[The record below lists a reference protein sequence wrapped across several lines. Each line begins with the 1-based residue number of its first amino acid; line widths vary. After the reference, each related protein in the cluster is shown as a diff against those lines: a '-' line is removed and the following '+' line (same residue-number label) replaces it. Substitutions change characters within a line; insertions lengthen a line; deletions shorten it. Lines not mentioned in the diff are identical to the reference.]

1 MRTWNTD
8 FYEFHKFS
16 CSIFFY
22 CQIILIHKVT
32 VDYITAHLKFMCWTY
47 TFSTYCITP
56 EKIPSE
62 DTLNLWFL
70 PCLRHLPALLK
81 MNNMLKTTE
90 QILYFFVISK
100 LYFFPSFTL
109 ALNPLLLHLFAVPH
123 IHKITQLHLNVM
135 CIAHSYNNCLYQS
148 NKTIISQSLRKQ

>member
-1 MRTWNTD
+1 MTD
-8 FYEFHKFS
+8 RLNWRWEHETQTSMNFTNLVVVF
-16 CSIFFY
+16 FFY
-22 CQIILIHKVT
+22 CQITLIHRVT
-32 VDYITAHLKFMCWTY
+32 VDYITAHSNFMCWTH

-62 DTLNLWFL
+62 HTVNLLFL

-100 LYFFPSFTL
+100 LYFFSILYISTKPFIITFVCSSTYTQNYSIAFECDVHCSFL
-109 ALNPLLLHLFAVPH
+109 
-123 IHKITQLHLNVM
+123 Q
-135 CIAHSYNNCLYQS
+135 
-148 NKTIISQSLRKQ
+148 